1 MPAPVKTSAGILFAR
16 FCKKDTV
23 LHNVLEENS
32 VKVYNIIKSITTRNT

>member
-1 MPAPVKTSAGILFAR
+1 MPAPVKMSAGILFALV
-16 FCKKDTV
+16 CKKDTV